1 MCERLDDG
9 ATSMKDRE
17 KAEFEGV
24 KRSLR
29 EWKEGKS
36 LSRLDVD
43 NRDKCIVGDTHS
55 SRDDESTET
64 TTTTT
69 ATTTNEYVTTIPNV
83 VNPTTVYS
91 PLTTA
96 TSSSPIRPQNYRC
109 DITVTGDGATTSIT
123 PTAHHQYA
131 SQHKSPP
138 EGESLSSLITDFVEK
153 DDVVRRILGE
163 CIDYEQLHDMRLEA
177 SRREAEG
184 RQEVRNSGRS
194 GIIGR
199 GGSGDVHR
207 RKDEPQDEEDVIAR
221 NGRKGEGIGEM
232 MSIREAL
239 KRFSSQ
245 DTQCSTSAMWE
256 AVARESTTNTLPVK
270 QPIVPWTVWTGGED
284 DSAGVIDDSLTVQ
297 TDKAQQGGGGWGVGG
312 DGVGGYKSSLDADE
326 YLRHSLNPLLSPRRL
341 LFPGDSC
348 PPPICSAT
356 SSRAESEEA
365 RRRDGGQRRFSFMME
380 EDSREGGDRRIN
392 ANANNT
398 NTTNNNTNN
407 TNNINNINSQIRAG
421 AVLGVSERNGDMLGM
436 VRPACGPAA
445 VAYDD
450 AKKRIKFEY
459 AIQHEDT
466 MRPITLNQGG
476 RLFSPRLSTTSS
488 KCQNRREMVSRHIGR
503 YIGNNNTTNIL
514 SSSPSTSSLLLPS
527 PPVAPPVPAMPI
539 VQRHIPAACEEL
551 AAAALSSDERD
562 MDETLK
568 RYEYL
573 LVLEP
578 NLEKPLGLTD
588 ADLKCNISGVY
599 WDRRSWLA
607 SWYEHGKRHYRSFSA
622 KAYGFYR
629 SKFHAIK
636 IRLEKQRMLKGLGM
650 VRKKGVPQLQQ
661 FQQLPQQQQ
670 HDHRQH
676 LQLHH
681 TLQQPVPANYLS

>member
-9 ATSMKDRE
+9 ATAMKDRE

-29 EWKEGKS
+29 EWKEGKT
-36 LSRLDVD
+36 LSRLDAD
-43 NRDKCIVGDTHS
+43 RDKCIG
-55 SRDDESTET
+55 DESVGKNEFILPAAATTTATTTTST

-69 ATTTNEYVTTIPNV
+69 ATNEYATTTVPNV
-83 VNPTTVYS
+83 LQSTVYPPP

-96 TSSSPIRPQNYRC
+96 ISSSTIRPINHRC
-109 DITVTGDGATTSIT
+109 DISVTADGATTSIT
-123 PTAHHQYA
+123 AAA
-131 SQHKSPP
+131 SHHKSPP

-163 CIDYEQLHDMRLEA
+163 CIDYEQLHDMRREG
-177 SRREAEG
+177 SRRTEKG
-184 RQEVRNSGRS
+184 RTEVSSGS
-194 GIIGR
+194 GIVGR
-199 GGSGDVHR
+199 NLGGSGGGRR
-207 RKDEPQDEEDVIAR
+207 RKDETQEEEDVIGR
-221 NGRKGEGIGEM
+221 NGRAGGVEGIGEM

-256 AVARESTTNTLPVK
+256 AVARESTTNTSPVK

-284 DSAGVIDDSLTVQ
+284 DSGGVIDDSLMTVQ
-297 TDKAQQGGGGWGVGG
+297 TDKVHGGWGGVG

-326 YLRHSLNPLLSPRRL
+326 YLRHSLNPLLSPRQL
-341 LFPGDSC
+341 LFPGDSSC
-348 PPPICSAT
+348 PPPICSAS

-365 RRRDGGQRRFSFMME
+365 RRRDGGDRRFSFLMA
-380 EDSREGGDRRIN
+380 EDSREGDRRIN
-392 ANANNT
+392 
-398 NTTNNNTNN
+398 TNNN
-407 TNNINNINSQIRAG
+407 NINNSQIRAG
-421 AVLGVSERNGDMLGM
+421 GVLGVSERNGDMLGM
-436 VRPACGPAA
+436 VRPAGVAAA

-459 AIQHEDT
+459 AATQQHEET
-466 MRPITLNQGG
+466 MRPITLNQG
-476 RLFSPRLSTTSS
+476 RVFSPRVAIS
-488 KCQNRREMVSRHIGR
+488 KCQQRREVNRHIGR
-503 YIGNNNTTNIL
+503 YVGNTSNI
-514 SSSPSTSSLLLPS
+514 SSTPSALLLPS
-527 PPVAPPVPAMPI
+527 PPAAPVAAIPKL
-539 VQRHIPAACEEL
+539 QHNIPAACDEL
-551 AAAALSSDERD
+551 AVGIDSDERD

-578 NLEKPLGLTD
+578 NQEKPVGLTD